1 MTEDPDTLR
10 ARLDRLAALVELA
23 AQLPPE
29 DRTRLKR
36 MIQFVSLARQ
46 ADTQARQPAR
56 SAAREAADPDMTD
69 HDRTSADE

>member
-29 DRTRLKR
+29 DRT
-36 MIQFVSLARQ
+36 IQFVSLARQ
-46 ADTQARQPAR
+46 EDTQARQPDR
-56 SAAREAADPDMTD
+56 TAAREAADPDMTD